1 MSQFQIYFYNQQQN
15 PGVLYLGNSFFW
27 NISQTFFISL
37 ISLLT
42 GFILS
47 QTGYCCIEAACSLS
61 NKQMK
66 VSIKQMQLVSQLSHE
81 LRTPISAIIGWNEL
95 LMEDELLNSN
105 QKKNMGHIHYAS
117 VHLLDLLNTILD
129 VSKLGANKM
138 QLQISSFNLHDLVFT
153 VAEMLVG
160 STIESNIELLVDY
173 HRNIPQNFFG
183 DPGRIRQILINLLSN
198 AIKFTS
204 SGGEVKVVVRC
215 LASTPKKSY
224 IEIRVEDTGCGIPIE
239 LHSLLFRE
247 FVQVGVNDAKSPK
260 LGTGLGLYLVKNLTT
275 MMEGKVWV
283 KSMPN
288 IGSIFGVR
296 LPLAL
301 KSESI
306 NISENQANINSA
318 SSIKNKKELDISL
331 SDLDDYEDH
340 NVADTP
346 LFSCNLPNS
355 QEYLKSSTLNISKQK
370 SLKTLDKDALN
381 DSDSSDSA
389 LELFKSK
396 KNLASVSGNKIKLF
410 SSPELLTEN
419 IDCQI
424 SLQTLNFLSS
434 TEFVIVGSSN
444 KFSQFLNNMC
454 KNNWNSKTTQI
465 VDLAKVHD
473 GDSHTN
479 SNSIIRHNMQ
489 ESTNIISP
497 YEVVSLKN
505 SIPTFMIDMTE
516 SINNVQWDD
525 SQESMNLRLKIKDE
539 LSNIY
544 NSYTFD
550 TGVYDDLH
558 SSLLS
563 ISEWLVMAAEMAI
576 QKSKS
581 IQSSFKLQKL
591 ATKNTIKE
599 DKLFYKC
606 NNLRRS
612 YSDPE
617 LEGSS
622 EYYYSNFSQ
631 IRKKHLT
638 SRFRK
643 FKKSASDSEIH
654 KSTNLDGLI
663 KFTQSNKAECTNTF
677 YKDFKGDRTSF
688 NKDRKFFDK
697 SISPIQNKSFFT
709 NSQYFNASPIK
720 KGLLVIFY
728 GHKQIK
734 TSLIPHILKNYYSV
748 ILCSKPITEPTLLN
762 DLEPLIKNLDYAES
776 LLSQPISNDS
786 SILNFNSEPI
796 FNSTKSGFKDFSNQL
811 ANSSQHSLDHNNSSP
826 FFLGSKDFSSSVTE
840 EYLANQNHTFLNSV
854 SKGISFYP
862 RENNSDKL
870 QFGTSNND
878 TNSKVDPSLNR
889 NRNRNH
895 NLKNKSHHVLKDRM
909 LISDVKSLKRQS
921 SKRNP
926 YKRIKNKRSI
936 EHNYNVISKSRSE
949 TISLKEFVISERKVS
964 KSVSLSRYF
973 NNHSKIPYEDLR
985 YQSLSQASIKNTI
998 PQHTDP
1004 IGNGLGSKNPQNFRA
1019 LNEKSCSGIFN
1030 TCKSYQNNNTDLDL
1044 VRQNSSASRKYS
1056 YDELSLSE
1064 KSAQSNV
1071 LKEGNLNI
1079 PSTSQPVT
1087 NNFTRSSHNKDS
1099 PKLLQ
1104 GAKGVSA
1111 MTSLDIRLENS
1122 LSQNNNIKNV
1132 TLKYGN
1138 NYSTNNYMCSKK
1150 KIKRSCS
1157 VDLSSLDYV
1166 IKTPIN
1172 RFLPKKRAKSI
1183 DLTKKS
1189 KFKDVYNISD
1199 LTGNFFDKSYRGFD
1213 KGLLENSALSC
1224 KFEPSPKLVSICNT
1238 IPEKGIFQKAA
1249 SNGFVSQDK
1258 LADTSSQLKALNK
1271 YLYKVENFPTKT
1283 PKSSI
1288 LEIKNKINLKK
1299 SISKNPPV
1307 NLNNNRLQGHFA
1319 KNEVNKP
1326 NELFHNNQSICSSSV
1341 KVITPKTNLKSIPN
1355 IGSENKISVCSFFL
1369 KRKSKFVQSYKALV
1383 DIENRH
1389 FDSLQDLNISDLKAP
1404 KSGNELITDIQSIN
1418 RKENKVSSIIRPID
1432 RVSIYQKSFSTIK
1445 LDKVISRNDNLLS
1458 SYHPNTINNVSYEM
1472 FRNFCIRQ
1480 RDDNLNNFERYMFE
1494 NHLSVDLSFIS
1505 NRFSLDFETTLQSP
1519 TDASYQD
1526 NENHIELPNFHSSYQ
1541 REKKNINSVDI
1552 YLKNRAKI
1560 NEPLNLNSYIHAA
1573 VMTEYLNN
1581 VILEYKRILA
1591 NNSHNIGHSRTAS
1604 SKTDIG
1610 NLKKSNSKL
1619 KSRSNSVH
1627 LSFPT
1632 NNYKTCEMLT
1642 PDVSNTHI
1650 NLLKNHLLTQEN
1662 EISASKE
1669 NLDDQLFSRNL
1680 DSKSFPNLS
1689 KQHTKPIYNDEES
1702 LKFLDNTL
1710 FDHSNS
1716 ESKIFGKIDFCNVYD
1731 SNHSNSAFSSEYLE
1745 KKNQV
1750 ISSSVAESFKNFSN
1764 IKCANSL
1771 DFLKGSIKPFSSAL
1785 DNSSSLFSHN
1795 IDKKLACTKS
1805 SRLNDRSISDFSDVR
1820 EIQNDD
1826 YKAYLN
1832 SEIEK
1837 PVISCHNLNFSNR
1850 NISDSTS
1857 KSSVASHEIVDK
1869 ISNNNSIDTL
1879 SSKVLDH
1886 KKAYEDDNFHCSTT
1900 LNKNSTS
1907 SIESP
1912 AIKSTQPLSKSY
1924 QASFLRFKS
1933 TQNLNHSSKK
1943 NASLFEIPKYKN
1955 STDFYNKPRKNLS
1968 FSTFPSKENIY
1979 SSLMNSNVLVDKD
1992 NFRNSY
1998 NKQFQIY
2005 EPSNLKNSDLI
2016 LGKCSIPSPRVLV
2029 ADDSSPNRMLLVSQL
2044 KKLGITNIDSASD
2057 GIAACNLFKPGK
2069 YCLIFMDIQMPQV
2082 DGYQATNYIRQV
2094 EKDQLNRLDG
2104 DAADASR
2111 ISFSDSTQ
2119 LLTAPS
2125 KNGEKKIIVSKG
2137 RILTS
2142 QKNVRK
2148 SVNNSKPLISS
2159 DNFGLVQDGSYNEFT
2174 TANGANNFSRSIIL
2188 ALSADTSVKELFNSN
2203 INKGTMGFDS
2213 VYSKPISLKD
2223 LYTTISF
2230 WLPWYQFPESV
2241 LKKFSENE

>member
-622 EYYYSNFSQ
+622 EYYCSNFSQ

-663 KFTQSNKAECTNTF
+663 KFTQN
-677 YKDFKGDRTSF
+677 
-688 NKDRKFFDK
+688 
-697 SISPIQNKSFFT
+697 
-709 NSQYFNASPIK
+709 
-720 KGLLVIFY
+720 
-728 GHKQIK
+728 
-734 TSLIPHILKNYYSV
+734 
-748 ILCSKPITEPTLLN
+748 
-762 DLEPLIKNLDYAES
+762 
-776 LLSQPISNDS
+776 
-786 SILNFNSEPI
+786 
-796 FNSTKSGFKDFSNQL
+796 
-811 ANSSQHSLDHNNSSP
+811 
-826 FFLGSKDFSSSVTE
+826 
-840 EYLANQNHTFLNSV
+840 
-854 SKGISFYP
+854 
-862 RENNSDKL
+862 
-870 QFGTSNND
+870 
-878 TNSKVDPSLNR
+878 
-889 NRNRNH
+889 

-1458 SYHPNTINNVSYEM
+1458 SYHPNTINNVPYEM

-1716 ESKIFGKIDFCNVYD
+1716 E
-1731 SNHSNSAFSSEYLE
+1731 
-1745 KKNQV
+1745 
-1750 ISSSVAESFKNFSN
+1750 
-1764 IKCANSL
+1764 
-1771 DFLKGSIKPFSSAL
+1771 
-1785 DNSSSLFSHN
+1785 
-1795 IDKKLACTKS
+1795 
-1805 SRLNDRSISDFSDVR
+1805 
-1820 EIQNDD
+1820 
-1826 YKAYLN
+1826 
-1832 SEIEK
+1832 
-1837 PVISCHNLNFSNR
+1837 
-1850 NISDSTS
+1850 
-1857 KSSVASHEIVDK
+1857 
-1869 ISNNNSIDTL
+1869 
-1879 SSKVLDH
+1879 
-1886 KKAYEDDNFHCSTT
+1886 
-1900 LNKNSTS
+1900 
-1907 SIESP
+1907 
-1912 AIKSTQPLSKSY
+1912 
-1924 QASFLRFKS
+1924 
-1933 TQNLNHSSKK
+1933 
-1943 NASLFEIPKYKN
+1943 
-1955 STDFYNKPRKNLS
+1955 
-1968 FSTFPSKENIY
+1968 
-1979 SSLMNSNVLVDKD
+1979 
-1992 NFRNSY
+1992 
-1998 NKQFQIY
+1998 
-2005 EPSNLKNSDLI
+2005 
-2016 LGKCSIPSPRVLV
+2016 
-2029 ADDSSPNRMLLVSQL
+2029 
-2044 KKLGITNIDSASD
+2044 
-2057 GIAACNLFKPGK
+2057 
-2069 YCLIFMDIQMPQV
+2069 
-2082 DGYQATNYIRQV
+2082 
-2094 EKDQLNRLDG
+2094 
-2104 DAADASR
+2104 
-2111 ISFSDSTQ
+2111 
-2119 LLTAPS
+2119 
-2125 KNGEKKIIVSKG
+2125 
-2137 RILTS
+2137 
-2142 QKNVRK
+2142 
-2148 SVNNSKPLISS
+2148 
-2159 DNFGLVQDGSYNEFT
+2159 
-2174 TANGANNFSRSIIL
+2174 
-2188 ALSADTSVKELFNSN
+2188 
-2203 INKGTMGFDS
+2203 
-2213 VYSKPISLKD
+2213 
-2223 LYTTISF
+2223 
-2230 WLPWYQFPESV
+2230 
-2241 LKKFSENE
+2241 